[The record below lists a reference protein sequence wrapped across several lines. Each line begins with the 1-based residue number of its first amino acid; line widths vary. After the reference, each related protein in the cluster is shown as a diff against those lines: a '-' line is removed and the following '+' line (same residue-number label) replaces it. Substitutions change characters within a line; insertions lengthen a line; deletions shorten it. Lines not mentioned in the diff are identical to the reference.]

1 MTNDD
6 KTRLTLV
13 MPSDLRNSLGR
24 IKQLTG
30 MSLTDQLIE
39 GAWMAE
45 KEFMKKVDD
54 QHQVRNRVMNV
65 VR

>member
-13 MPSDLRNSLGR
+13 MPSDLRTSLGR
-24 IKQLTG
+24 IKKLTG
-30 MSLTDQLIE
+30 KSLTDQLIE

-45 KEFMKKVDD
+45 KEFMKKVDA
-54 QHQVRNRVMNV
+54 QHHLRQRVMNV
-65 VR
+65 V

>member
-1 MTNDD
+1 MTE

-13 MPSDLRNSLGR
+13 MPNDLRKSLGR
-24 IKQLTG
+24 IKEITG
-30 MSLTDQLIE
+30 RSITDQLIE

-45 KEFMKKVDD
+45 KEFMRKVEN
-54 QHQVRNRVMNV
+54 QTQTRQRVMNTV

>member
-1 MTNDD
+1 MTED

-30 MSLTDQLIE
+30 KSLTDQLIE

-45 KEFMKKVDD
+45 KEFMKKVDA
-54 QHQVRNRVMNV
+54 QHQIRQKVMNV

>member
-1 MTNDD
+1 MTKD

-24 IKQLTG
+24 IKQITG
-30 MSLTDQLIE
+30 RGITEQLIE

-45 KEFMKKVDD
+45 KEFMKRVDA
-54 QHQVRNRVMNV
+54 QHHLRQRVMNV
-65 VR
+65 V

>member
-13 MPSDLRNSLGR
+13 IPPDLRNSLGR

-30 MSLTDQLIE
+30 KSLTAQLIE

-45 KEFMKKVDD
+45 KEFMKKVDA
-54 QHQVRNRVMNV
+54 QYQVRHRVMNV
-65 VR
+65 V

>member
-1 MTNDD
+1 MTD

-13 MPSDLRNSLGR
+13 MPNDLRKSLGR
-24 IKQLTG
+24 IKEITG
-30 MSLTDQLIE
+30 KSITDQLIE

-45 KEFMKKVDD
+45 KEFMREVEN
-54 QHQVRNRVMNV
+54 QTQIRQRVMNTV

>member
-30 MSLTDQLIE
+30 KSLTDQLIE

-45 KEFMKKVDD
+45 KEFMKKVDA
-54 QHQVRNRVMNV
+54 QHQVRQRVMNV
-65 VR
+65 V

>member
-30 MSLTDQLIE
+30 KSLTDQLIE

-45 KEFMKKVDD
+45 KEFMKKVDA
-54 QHQVRNRVMNV
+54 QHQVRQRVMNV